1 MWCNYSVP
9 YILIDQ
15 VSFNAA
21 RSIVCGATRTV
32 KHLETFLPV
41 SMPHAALYVVQ
52 LPENSDPNDLSKF
65 QCRTQHCMWCNSVA
79 HSPCPA
85 QSERAFWKVVD
96 FLYRFSLMG
105 RHFHR
110 KTTALIG
117 AFPCAAR
124 SCAQMENGDGR
135 MRLCGIAVAFSTF
148 LHLLYHIKYDMT
160 FQHYSHSFFTSLG
173 FGRTARL
180 RKRLSLPSMLICAMF
195 LSHSGCWVRP
205 QSSIQMRSL
214 IASL

>member
-1 MWCNYSVP
+1 MWCNCECS
-9 YILIDQ
+9 
-15 VSFNAA
+15 NG
-21 RSIVCGATRTV
+21 GAGCAG
-32 KHLETFLPV
+32 V

-52 LPENSDPNDLSKF
+52 LFSVKRQGDDGLF
-65 QCRTQHCMWCNSVA
+65 QCRTQHCMWCNSAA

-85 QSERAFWKVVD
+85 QGERAFWKVVD
-96 FLYRFSLMG
+96 FLYRFSLIG

-110 KTTALIG
+110 KTTASIG

-205 QSSIQMRSL
+205 QSSIQMSSL